1 MVFETIV
8 HNLEKDRGT
17 WFLKY
22 TCNINYYR
30 GNKKWKTQVKDPLG
44 FMYAQLHSH

>member
-1 MVFETIV
+1 MTMVFKTIV

-22 TCNINYYR
+22 TCNINI
-30 GNKKWKTQVKDPLG
+30 L
-44 FMYAQLHSH
+44 

>member
-1 MVFETIV
+1 MEKSIFKGMALVFKTIV

-22 TCNINYYR
+22 TCNINY
-30 GNKKWKTQVKDPLG
+30 
-44 FMYAQLHSH
+44 